1 MICVS
6 IQGRD
11 LNGIRQALAEGLE
24 MAEIRLDRCPLS
36 IEDIETLFAKTDIPL
51 VATCR
56 IAESGGEAEAEQR
69 LEAAVRAGA
78 KYVDLEVEASAAL
91 TDKIAA
97 LAEDF
102 GAKYIRSFHDFRG
115 TPSAEE
121 LKAIVERCYDGGAD
135 VLKIVTTATGQADCS
150 RVMAL
155 YEEAEPGSLLAFCMG
170 DAGRATRLDCLA
182 KGAPYTYCALTEEEA
197 SAPGQWAW
205 KDMARAVYG
214 DRTFPG
220 APAIRPIKPASTGP
234 DASGTPTRP
243 VKPASAGP
251 DASGTDIR
259 PIVIPCSKSYAQRGI
274 IAAALANG
282 VSHLEGYSPCG
293 DNESAIALVESLG
306 ASVERNGSRLT
317 IKGIAAKP
325 GCLKVDSVHVGESG
339 FLTRMTIPLMAAL
352 NQQKTEVTGEKTL
365 VGRPLKGAAEALAA
379 FGSELRNATQPVKPA
394 LAGPDASETPTWPV
408 KPALAGP
415 DASGTPT
422 WPVKPASAGPD
433 ASETP
438 TRPLKPAFAGPDAT
452 GTRPL
457 TVPLTIETPIRP
469 AEATISGH
477 DGSQIISGLMAALP
491 MLGEDSIIHVRDPRS
506 VPYLLVTLDV
516 LNRFGIEVDSITGDG
531 NIDFII
537 KGRQRYHS
545 GDFHIEGDW
554 SSAANFL
561 VAGAI
566 YGSADIEGLEMA
578 SLQADSSILEILA
591 DAGAIIYQV
600 EDGPAKGTVH
610 VQKAPLTA
618 FDADANDCP
627 DIFPIVAVLAAF
639 CEGTTAIHGTG
650 RLAGKESDRAAAI
663 LAMLQQMGVAAAI
676 ENDTMY
682 IEGHSLQSRLVAG
695 NLLKGGSYTSNHD
708 HRMVMALKVASLG
721 ADSPIEIDDTDCVAK
736 SFPTFL
742 QLFEKYTK

>member
-6 IQGRD
+6 IQGKD
-11 LNGIRQALAEGLE
+11 LNGIRQALAGGLE

-36 IEDIETLFAKTDIPL
+36 LEDIETLFAKTDIPL

-56 IAESGGEAEAEQR
+56 IAESGGEAQTEQR
-69 LEAAVRAGA
+69 LEAAMKAGA
-78 KYVDLEVEASAAL
+78 KYVDLEIEASAAL
-91 TDKIAA
+91 ADKIGA
-97 LAEDF
+97 LAEDC
-102 GAKYIRSFHDFRG
+102 GTDYIRSFHDFQG
-115 TPSAEE
+115 TPSADE
-121 LKAIVERCYDGGAD
+121 LKDIVERCFDGGAD
-135 VLKIVTTATGQADCS
+135 VAKIVTTAAGKADCS

-155 YEEAEPGSLLAFCMG
+155 YENAAPGSLLAFCMG
-170 DAGRATRLDCLA
+170 EAGRSTRLDCLA

-197 SAPGQWAW
+197 AAPGQWAW
-205 KDMARAVYG
+205 TDMAKAIYG
-214 DRTFPG
+214 GRHFL
-220 APAIRPIKPASTGP
+220 APAPICPE
-234 DASGTPTRP
+234 
-243 VKPASAGP
+243 KPASAGP
-251 DASGTDIR
+251 DEPGTPICPGKPASAGPDGSRTPICPWKPTSAGPDEIGNTAR
-259 PIVIPCSKSYAQRGI
+259 NLIVIPCSKSYAQRGI
-274 IAAALANG
+274 IAAALADG

-306 ASVERNGSRLT
+306 ASVERDGSRLT
-317 IKGIAAKP
+317 IKGISAKP

-379 FGSELRNATQPVKPA
+379 FGSELRNAAPSPQASAPEPIRPEKPA
-394 LAGPDASETPTWPV
+394 SAGQDASETPTWPE

-415 DASGTPT
+415 DEPGTP
-422 WPVKPASAGPD
+422 ARA
-433 ASETP
+433 
-438 TRPLKPAFAGPDAT
+438 
-452 GTRPL
+452 L
-457 TVPLTIETPIRP
+457 TVPLTIESPIRP
-469 AEATISGH
+469 AEAKISGH

-491 MLGEDSIIHVRDPRS
+491 LLGEDSIIHVKDPRS

-531 NIDFII
+531 NIDFIVR
-537 KGRQRYHS
+537 GRQRYHAS
-545 GDFHIEGDW
+545 DFHIEGDW

-600 EDGPAKGTVH
+600 EEGPAKGTVH

-627 DIFPIVAVLAAF
+627 DIFPIVAVLAAL

-682 IEGHSLQSRLVAG
+682 IEGHSLSSRLVAG

-708 HRMVMALKVASLG
+708 HRMVMALKVASLA
-721 ADSPIEIDDTDCVAK
+721 ADSPIVIDDTDCVAK

-742 QLFEKYTK
+742 QLFEQYTK

>member
-6 IQGRD
+6 IQGKD
-11 LNGIRQALAEGLE
+11 LSGIRQALADGLE

-36 IEDIETLFAKTDIPL
+36 IEDIETLFAETDIPL

-69 LEAAVRAGA
+69 LEAAIRAGA

-102 GAKYIRSFHDFRG
+102 GTKYIRSFHDFRG

-135 VLKIVTTATGQADCS
+135 VLKIVTTATRQADCS

-155 YEEAEPGSLLAFCMG
+155 YEGAEPGSLLAFCMG
-170 DAGRATRLDCLA
+170 EAGRATRLECLE

-197 SAPGQWAW
+197 TAPGQWAYT
-205 KDMARAVYG
+205 DMAKAVYG
-214 DRTFPG
+214 DRTFL
-220 APAIRPIKPASTGP
+220 APARPTGALSHTTESASKRPGKTPDTDATPAR
-234 DASGTPTRP
+234 TP
-243 VKPASAGP
+243 
-251 DASGTDIR
+251 I
-259 PIVIPCSKSYAQRGI
+259 IIPCSKSYAQRGI
-274 IAAALANG
+274 IAAALAAG
-282 VSHLEGYSPCG
+282 TSHLEGYSPCG

-306 ASVERNGSRLT
+306 ASVERNGSSLT

-379 FGSELRNATQPVKPA
+379 FGSELRNATRPVKPA
-394 LAGPDASETPTWPV
+394 LAGLDEPETPTRPLN
-408 KPALAGP
+408 PALAGP
-415 DASGTPT
+415 DATETPT
-422 WPVKPASAGPD
+422 RPVNPASAGPD
-433 ASETP
+433 A
-438 TRPLKPAFAGPDAT
+438 A
-452 GTRPL
+452 RPL

-469 AEATISGH
+469 AEATISGY

-491 MLGEDSIIHVRDPRS
+491 LLKEDSIIHVRDPRS

-531 NIDFII
+531 NIDFIV
-537 KGRQRYHS
+537 KGRQRYHAS
-545 GDFHIEGDW
+545 DFHIEGDW

-578 SLQADSSILEILA
+578 SLQADSSILEILS
-591 DAGAIIYQV
+591 DAGAIIKHD
-600 EDGPAKGTVH
+600 EEGPAKGIVH

-663 LAMLQQMGVAAAI
+663 LTMLKQMGVAAAI

-682 IEGHSLQSRLVAG
+682 IEGHSLTSRLVAG
-695 NLLKGGSYTSNHD
+695 NMLKGGSYTSNHD
-708 HRMVMALKVASLG
+708 HRMVMALKVASLA
-721 ADSPIEIDDTDCVAK
+721 ADSPIEIDDSDCVAK

>member
-11 LNGIRQALAEGLE
+11 LNGIRQALAGGLE

-36 IEDIETLFAKTDIPL
+36 LEEIETLFTETNIPL

-56 IAESGGEAEAEQR
+56 IAESGGEAQTEQR
-69 LEAAVRAGA
+69 LTAAMKAGA
-78 KYVDLEVEASAAL
+78 RYVDLEIEASAAL
-91 TDKIAA
+91 ADKIGAC
-97 LAEDF
+97 AEEC
-102 GAKYIRSFHDFRG
+102 GTKYIRSFHDFKG
-115 TPSAEE
+115 TPAAEE
-121 LKAIVERCYDGGAD
+121 LETIVEGCFDGGAD
-135 VLKIVTTATGQADCS
+135 VAKIVTTAAGEADCS
-150 RVMAL
+150 MVMAL
-155 YEEAEPGSLLAFCMG
+155 YENAAPGSLLAFCMG
-170 DAGRATRLDCLA
+170 EAGRATRLDCLA

-197 SAPGQWAW
+197 AAPGQWTCA
-205 KDMARAVYG
+205 DMAKAIYA
-214 DRTFPG
+214 DKTFL
-220 APAIRPIKPASTGP
+220 APARTAPARTAP
-234 DASGTPTRP
+234 ARTAPACT
-243 VKPASAGP
+243 ASASACTTP
-251 DASGTDIR
+251 APARKS
-259 PIVIPCSKSYAQRGI
+259 IVIPCSKSYAQRGI
-274 IAAALANG
+274 LAAALADG
-282 VSHLEGYSPCG
+282 ASHLKGYSPCG

-306 ASVERNGSRLT
+306 AKVERHGSSLT
-317 IKGIAAKP
+317 IKGIGAKP
-325 GCLKVDSVHVGESG
+325 KCLKLDSVHVGESG
-339 FLTRMTIPLMAAL
+339 FLTRMTIPLMAAM
-352 NQQKTEVTGEKTL
+352 NQQKTTVTGEKTL

-379 FGSELRNATQPVKPA
+379 FGSELRNAATPAKPA
-394 LAGPDASETPTWPV
+394 AEAP
-408 KPALAGP
+408 
-415 DASGTPT
+415 
-422 WPVKPASAGPD
+422 
-433 ASETP
+433 
-438 TRPLKPAFAGPDAT
+438 F
-452 GTRPL
+452 L
-457 TVPLTIETPIRP
+457 TVPLTIESPVRP

-491 MLGEDSIIHVRDPRS
+491 LLAEDSIIHVKDPRS

-537 KGRQRYHS
+537 KGRQRYRS
-545 GDFHIEGDW
+545 ADFQIEGDW

-591 DAGAIIYQV
+591 EAGAIIYQV
-600 EDGPAKGTVH
+600 EDGPAQGTVH

-663 LAMLQQMGVAAAI
+663 LAMLQQMGVTAAI

-682 IEGHSLQSRLVAG
+682 IEGHSLSSRLLTG

-708 HRMVMALKVASLG
+708 HRMVMALKVASIG
-721 ADSPIEIDDTDCVAK
+721 ADSPIEIDDSDCVAK

>member
-6 IQGRD
+6 IQGKD
-11 LNGIRQALAEGLE
+11 LNGIRQALAGGLE

-36 IEDIETLFAKTDIPL
+36 LEDIETLFAKTDIPL

-56 IAESGGEAEAEQR
+56 IAESGGEAQTEQR
-69 LEAAVRAGA
+69 LEAAIKAGA

-91 TDKIAA
+91 ADKIGA
-97 LAEDF
+97 LAEECGTD
-102 GAKYIRSFHDFRG
+102 YIRSFHDFQG
-115 TPSAEE
+115 TPSADE
-121 LKAIVERCYDGGAD
+121 LKDIVERCFDGGAD
-135 VLKIVTTATGQADCS
+135 VAKIVTTAAGKADCS

-155 YEEAEPGSLLAFCMG
+155 YENAAPGSLLAFCMG
-170 DAGRATRLDCLA
+170 EAGRSTRLDCLA

-197 SAPGQWAW
+197 AAPGQWAYA
-205 KDMARAVYG
+205 DMVKAVYG

-220 APAIRPIKPASTGP
+220 APAPICPG
-234 DASGTPTRP
+234 
-243 VKPASAGP
+243 KPASAGP
-251 DASGTDIR
+251 DEIGNTAR
-259 PIVIPCSKSYAQRGI
+259 NPIVIPCSKSYAQRGI
-274 IAAALANG
+274 LAAALADG
-282 VSHLEGYSPCG
+282 MSHLEGYSPCG
-293 DNESAIALVESLG
+293 DNESAIAMVESLG
-306 ASVERNGSRLT
+306 ASVERDGSRLT

-352 NQQKTEVTGEKTL
+352 NLQKTEVTGEKTL

-379 FGSELRNATQPVKPA
+379 FGSELRNAAPSPQ
-394 LAGPDASETPTWPV
+394 ASAPEPIWPE
-408 KPALAGP
+408 
-415 DASGTPT
+415 
-422 WPVKPASAGPD
+422 KPASAGPD
-433 ASETP
+433 GSGTP
-438 TRPLKPAFAGPDAT
+438 IQPEKPASAGPDEP
-452 GTRPL
+452 GTPARAL
-457 TVPLTIETPIRP
+457 TVPLTIESPIRP
-469 AEATISGH
+469 AEAKISGH

-491 MLGEDSIIHVRDPRS
+491 LLGEDSIIHVKDPRS

-531 NIDFII
+531 NIDFIVR
-537 KGRQRYHS
+537 GRQRYHAS
-545 GDFHIEGDW
+545 DFHIEGDW

-600 EDGPAKGTVH
+600 EEGHAKGTVH

-627 DIFPIVAVLAAF
+627 DIFPIVAVLAAL

-682 IEGHSLQSRLVAG
+682 IEGHSLSSRLVAG

-708 HRMVMALKVASLG
+708 HRMVMALKVASLA
-721 ADSPIEIDDTDCVAK
+721 ADSPIVIDDTDCVAK

>member
-6 IQGRD
+6 IQGKD
-11 LNGIRQALAEGLE
+11 LSGIRQALAGGLE

-36 IEDIETLFAKTDIPL
+36 IEDIETLFSETDIPL

-56 IAESGGEAEAEQR
+56 IAESGGEEQTGKR
-69 LEAAVRAGA
+69 LEAAIRAGA

-102 GAKYIRSFHDFRG
+102 GTKYIRSFHDFRG

-135 VLKIVTTATGQADCS
+135 VLKIVTTATRQADCS

-155 YEEAEPGSLLAFCMG
+155 YEGAEPGSLLAFCMG
-170 DAGRATRLDCLA
+170 EAGCATRLECLE

-197 SAPGQWAW
+197 TAPGQWAFTDIA
-205 KDMARAVYG
+205 KAVYG
-214 DRTFPG
+214 GRTFLASARPTDAPARPTDAPARPTG
-220 APAIRPIKPASTGP
+220 APADPDVAPARPTGALSHTTEAASKRPGKTPETDATPART
-234 DASGTPTRP
+234 
-243 VKPASAGP
+243 
-251 DASGTDIR
+251 

-274 IAAALANG
+274 IAAALADG
-282 VSHLEGYSPCG
+282 TSHLEGYSPCG

-306 ASVERNGSRLT
+306 ASVERNGSLLT
-317 IKGIAAKP
+317 IKGIAARP
-325 GCLKVDSVHVGESG
+325 CCLKVDSVHVGESG

-352 NQQKTEVTGEKTL
+352 NQQKTKVTGEKTL

-379 FGSELRNATQPVKPA
+379 FGSELRNAAPSPQAVTCEPA
-394 LAGPDASETPTWPV
+394 RPENQA
-408 KPALAGP
+408 PAAQ
-415 DASGTPT
+415 D
-422 WPVKPASAGPD
+422 K
-433 ASETP
+433 
-438 TRPLKPAFAGPDAT
+438 
-452 GTRPL
+452 PL

-469 AEATISGH
+469 AEARISGY

-491 MLGEDSIIHVRDPRS
+491 LLGEDSIIHVKDPRS

-516 LNRFGIEVDSITGDG
+516 LNRFGIEVDSVTGDG

-537 KGRQRYHS
+537 RGRQRYHAS
-545 GDFHIEGDW
+545 DFHIEGDW

-578 SLQADSSILEILA
+578 SLQADSSILEILS
-591 DAGAIIYQV
+591 DAGAIIKHD
-600 EDGPAKGTVH
+600 EEGSGKSIVH
-610 VQKAPLTA
+610 VQRAPLTA

-663 LAMLQQMGVAAAI
+663 LAMLHQMGVAAAI

-682 IEGHSLQSRLVAG
+682 IEGHSLSSRLVAG

-721 ADSPIEIDDTDCVAK
+721 ADSPIEIDDSDCVAK

>member
-102 GAKYIRSFHDFRG
+102 GAKYIRSFHDFHG

-135 VLKIVTTATGQADCS
+135 VLKIVTTATSQADCS

-220 APAIRPIKPASTGP
+220 APAIRP
-234 DASGTPTRP
+234 
-243 VKPASAGP
+243 VKTASAGP
-251 DASGTDIR
+251 DASGTDKR

-274 IAAALANG
+274 IAAALADG

-339 FLTRMTIPLMAAL
+339 FLTRMTIPLLAAL

-379 FGSELRNATQPVKPA
+379 FGSELRNATRPLKPA
-394 LAGPDASETPTWPV
+394 LAGPDAT
-408 KPALAGP
+408 
-415 DASGTPT
+415 
-422 WPVKPASAGPD
+422 
-433 ASETP
+433 ETP
-438 TRPLKPAFAGPDAT
+438 TRPLKPASAGPDEPGA
-452 GTRPL
+452 RSL

-491 MLGEDSIIHVRDPRS
+491 LLKEDSIIHVKDPRS

-545 GDFHIEGDW
+545 GAFHIEGDW

-591 DAGAIIYQV
+591 DAGAIIYKV

-721 ADSPIEIDDTDCVAK
+721 ADSPIVIDDTDCVAK

>member
-11 LNGIRQALAEGLE
+11 LNGIRQALAGGLE

-36 IEDIETLFAKTDIPL
+36 LEEIETLFTETNIPL

-56 IAESGGEAEAEQR
+56 IAESGGEAQTEQR
-69 LEAAVRAGA
+69 LTAAMKAGA
-78 KYVDLEVEASAAL
+78 RYVDLEIEASAAL
-91 TDKIAA
+91 ADKIGAC
-97 LAEDF
+97 AEEC
-102 GAKYIRSFHDFRG
+102 GTKYIRSFHDFKG
-115 TPSAEE
+115 TPAAEE
-121 LKAIVERCYDGGAD
+121 LETIVEGCFDGGAD
-135 VLKIVTTATGQADCS
+135 VAKIVTTAAGEADCS
-150 RVMAL
+150 MVMAL
-155 YEEAEPGSLLAFCMG
+155 YENAAPGSLLAFCMG
-170 DAGRATRLDCLA
+170 EAGRATRLDCLA

-197 SAPGQWAW
+197 AAPGQWTYA
-205 KDMARAVYG
+205 DMAKAIYG
-214 DRTFPG
+214 DKTFL
-220 APAIRPIKPASTGP
+220 APARKS
-234 DASGTPTRP
+234 
-243 VKPASAGP
+243 
-251 DASGTDIR
+251 
-259 PIVIPCSKSYAQRGI
+259 IVIPCSKSYAQRGI
-274 IAAALANG
+274 LAAALADG
-282 VSHLEGYSPCG
+282 ASHLKGYSPCG

-306 ASVERNGSRLT
+306 AKVERHGSSLT
-317 IKGIAAKP
+317 IKGIGAKP
-325 GCLKVDSVHVGESG
+325 KCMKLDSVHVGESG
-339 FLTRMTIPLMAAL
+339 FLTRMTIPLMAAM
-352 NQQKTEVTGEKTL
+352 NQQKTTVTGEKTL

-379 FGSELRNATQPVKPA
+379 FGSELRNAATPAKPA
-394 LAGPDASETPTWPV
+394 DEAP
-408 KPALAGP
+408 
-415 DASGTPT
+415 
-422 WPVKPASAGPD
+422 
-433 ASETP
+433 
-438 TRPLKPAFAGPDAT
+438 F
-452 GTRPL
+452 L
-457 TVPLTIETPIRP
+457 TVPLTIESPVRP

-491 MLGEDSIIHVRDPRS
+491 LLAEDSIIHVKDPRS

-537 KGRQRYHS
+537 KGRQRYRS
-545 GDFHIEGDW
+545 ADFQIEGDW

-566 YGSADIEGLEMA
+566 YGSVDIEGLEMA

-591 DAGAIIYQV
+591 EAGAIIYQV
-600 EDGPAKGTVH
+600 EDGPAQGTVH

-663 LAMLQQMGVAAAI
+663 LAMLQQMGVTAAI

-682 IEGHSLQSRLVAG
+682 IEGHSLSSRLLTG

-721 ADSPIEIDDTDCVAK
+721 ADSPIEIDDSDCVAK